1 MISYLHHFF
10 AEYAIGVTNVH
21 LNADNSAGQ
30 NKNNLKLFYLAYR
43 VACGLHKSVHLQFM
57 LAGHTKFSP
66 DWCFGLMDL
75 SPAGRDDQGEVCV
88 ETYDWKSFL
97 SSGKKVSNIQKCH
110 HFTFTHDEPGVVYV
124 REHIDSEPVRFVL
137 FSKPVQGTPSVI
149 QAPGLDQTRQSY
161 LFKGQLHHRGLAVN
175 SIK

>member
-1 MISYLHHFF
+1 MKTPRKCGIFGVHAEAGPWQVNYLTDESVSCGKGANVVISYLHHFF
-10 AEYAIGVTNVH
+10 AEYASGETNVH

-97 SSGKKVSNIQKCH
+97 SSGKKVSL
-110 HFTFTHDEPGVVYV
+110 FT
-124 REHIDSEPVRFVL
+124 SE
-137 FSKPVQGTPSVI
+137 
-149 QAPGLDQTRQSY
+149 
-161 LFKGQLHHRGLAVN
+161 
-175 SIK
+175 SI